1 MQPIEPVLNITMH
14 TQGADGVW
22 RPVIVDPMGDS
33 ALESQAMKFLATQ
46 QAERQALIR
55 HGECVAG

>member
-1 MQPIEPVLNITMH
+1 MQSKEPVLNITMN
-14 TQGADGVW
+14 TKDADGVW
-22 RPVIVDPMGDS
+22 CPVIVDPMSDS
-33 ALESQAMKFLATQ
+33 ALEDQATQLLATQ